1 MNPNRTNPLAISA
14 RLPPNWLAQIKKPTH
29 KTGFGPTADW
39 GVGAEEAL
47 VLLYYCICLL
57 FVGLP
62 HLLLGILHLST
73 LGCRGRPAC
82 LVWLWAYTT
91 PDGVEFHFCLRCQ
104 VHWPS
109 WRRIDLRAS
118 VCSFTWPPCMGR
130 QATSY
135 NTTRKKMQMELRLV
149 NHILGWWTLKTGHST
164 YIYYRKKNPNYYPQL
179 WPKSELPP
187 KLFFWF
193 SLPSKLYHL
202 VQYIPLTHFIFFVSP
217 CTSGILS

>member
-1 MNPNRTNPLAISA
+1 M
-14 RLPPNWLAQIKKPTH
+14 
-29 KTGFGPTADW
+29 
-39 GVGAEEAL
+39 GAEEAL

-73 LGCRGRPAC
+73 WGCRGRPAC

-164 YIYYRKKNPNYYPQL
+164 NIYYRKKNPNYYPQL

-187 KLFFWF
+187 KLFFGSVCPLNYIISFNISHNTFYLFCSSMHKWN
-193 SLPSKLYHL
+193 LKLKFCEMMVDIMKYAKKMHHDFF
-202 VQYIPLTHFIFFVSP
+202 ISILT
-217 CTSGILS
+217 G